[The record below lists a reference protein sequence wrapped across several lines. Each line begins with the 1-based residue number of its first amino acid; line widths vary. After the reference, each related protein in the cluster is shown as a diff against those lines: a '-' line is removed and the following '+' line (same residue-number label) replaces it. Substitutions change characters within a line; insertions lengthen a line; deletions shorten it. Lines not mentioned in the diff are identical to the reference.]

1 MYIYW
6 PHEKFMANVVPMSES
21 VAKLKEEKE
30 REEERRTALPPARG
44 NLQIRPGIKWRK
56 FGTVR
61 WLRGIAAAGN
71 ADSL

>member
-30 REEERRTALPPARG
+30 KEEERPSPSPATEVG
-44 NLQIRPGIKWRK
+44 
-56 FGTVR
+56 
-61 WLRGIAAAGN
+61 
-71 ADSL
+71 